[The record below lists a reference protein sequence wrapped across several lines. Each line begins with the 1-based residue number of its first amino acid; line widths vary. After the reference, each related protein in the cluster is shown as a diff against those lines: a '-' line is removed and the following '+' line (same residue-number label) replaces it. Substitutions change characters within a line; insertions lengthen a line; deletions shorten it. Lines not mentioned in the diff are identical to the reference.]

1 MTHEIPVTSAS
12 SPEGQAPAAASPV
25 SAPPASALQVTA
37 PSASM
42 PQGAIGPP
50 SRALQRWEI
59 VTVLAV
65 SLGASGVYALVQYIG
80 SLTAHQALSKQAVIV
95 HGTLAPGRPLLDLFL
110 QLTSITLAL
119 APVLL
124 VFYLL
129 ARSGEGP
136 SSLGIDA
143 SQPGKDLGRG
153 AVLAAVIGGSGLG
166 LYLIAYHIG
175 VELNVVAENLPDVW
189 WRIPVLILSAAQ
201 NAILEEVIVLGYLLS
216 RLDRLGVKPAKA
228 IAISAVI
235 RGSYHLYQGV
245 GAFIGNA
252 VMGAIFGVL
261 YRRWGRV
268 TPMIVAHTLIDA
280 VTFVGY
286 ALLAGHVSWL
296 PAP

>member
-1 MTHEIPVTSAS
+1 MTMTDKTSAGS
-12 SPEGQAPAAASPV
+12 REGTAPAAPDAAATTSQ
-25 SAPPASALQVTA
+25 AGTT
-37 PSASM
+37 
-42 PQGAIGPP
+42 PQAGVGPP
-50 SRALQRWEI
+50 SPALQRWEI
-59 VTVLAV
+59 VTVFAV

-80 SLTAHQALSKQAVIV
+80 SLTANQALSKQAVIV

-110 QLTSITLAL
+110 QLTSITLGL

-129 ARSGEGP
+129 ARSGERP

-153 AVLAAVIGGSGLG
+153 AVLAALIGGSGLG
-166 LYLIAYHIG
+166 LYLIAYHLG

-189 WRIPVLILSAAQ
+189 WRIPILLYSAAQ
-201 NAILEEVIVLGYLLS
+201 NAALEEVIVLGYLLS
-216 RLDRLGVKPAKA
+216 RLERLGVKPARA

-268 TPMIVAHTLIDA
+268 TPMIVAHFLIDA